1 MEELY
6 DTIEQYLRG
15 QLSDSQKE
23 DFERR
28 LNEDAKLREEMEAF
42 RIAREVI
49 EEGIASQLRSD
60 FKVWDSEKPARIISL
75 RRVLA
80 VAASVAI
87 LIVAIGFWQVQQNY
101 SNEALA
107 ANFYDDTNSTTRAIE
122 GDESVL
128 NEALS
133 AYQDTDYA
141 KAITLLNNIPDTNT
155 YYLDAQFLLAQS
167 AISHVAVK
175 SSHKGSKD
183 TKNNTK
189 STFNLRETSCFG
201 VFLPAVQDFGRRVW
215 QEKG

>member
-1 MEELY
+1 
-6 DTIEQYLRG
+6 
-15 QLSDSQKE
+15 
-23 DFERR
+23 
-28 LNEDAKLREEMEAF
+28 
-42 RIAREVI
+42 VI
-49 EEGIASQLRSD
+49 SRS
-60 FKVWDSEKPARIISL
+60 WDSEKPARIISL

-167 AISHVAVK
+167 HYQLNDIEAAKTVAGRLQNSGMNSTREQSDWLLLMIYLKEGEQGKKPFQNLLQSILDNPSHTYYPKARQLQK
-175 SSHKGSKD
+175 KLDS
-183 TKNNTK
+183 
-189 STFNLRETSCFG
+189 FW
-201 VFLPAVQDFGRRVW
+201 GRIVN
-215 QEKG
+215 QL